1 MIPRYINPNSA
12 ASVPKDGGG
21 TYVGTV
27 TSVSG
32 NSVYV
37 EIPLVAPGQSFGPCL
52 VGGGK
57 PQLSVTK
64 QTISTGSGSVEVVTG
79 VSMTVAVPT
88 VGSRVLC
95 AFIDNR
101 LEEVVVL
108 GSVT

>member
-1 MIPRYINPNSA
+1 MRNYISPNKTS
-12 ASVPKDGGG
+12 SVPKEGGG

-32 NSVYV
+32 NFVYV

-52 VGGGK
+52 CNST
-57 PQLSVTK
+57 PDIELTK
-64 QTISTGSGSVEVVTG
+64 ETITTGSGDVEVVTDVTLSFG
-79 VSMTVAVPT
+79 TPS
-88 VGSRVLC
+88 VGSKVFC
-95 AFIDNR
+95 SFVDNR